1 MTNGKVEVT
10 IVGEGNGGGGG
21 EGGNR
26 EEYKNDRRNME
37 NRD

>member
-10 IVGEGNGGGGG
+10 IVGEGNGGGG